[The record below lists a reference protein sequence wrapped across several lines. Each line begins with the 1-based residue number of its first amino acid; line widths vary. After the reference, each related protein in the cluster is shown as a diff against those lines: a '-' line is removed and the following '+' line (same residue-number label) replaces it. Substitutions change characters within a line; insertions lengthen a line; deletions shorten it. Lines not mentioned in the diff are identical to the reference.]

1 MATPVSADGEG
12 AGEAMAPMWQLPRP
26 HFKAS
31 GPDGAPPPGRIAPDT
46 IPAAGPGGSMG
57 NAGSVAHLIAAR

>member
-1 MATPVSADGEG
+1 
-12 AGEAMAPMWQLPRP
+12 MAPMWQLPRP